1 MATKLTPEER
11 EEIRAL
17 FARMADIQAAAIIE
31 ELTEQ
36 AAAHE

>member
-17 FARMADIQAAAIIE
+17 FARMADITADAIICELKEEAAADE
-31 ELTEQ
+31 
-36 AAAHE
+36 